1 MPLSLAAE
9 RRHARIL
16 DEVALRGEASIRD
29 LGGILGVTRETI
41 RKDLADLAAR
51 RLVRQVRGGVTA
63 IERREAPF
71 AERALIN
78 PEGKRAIGRHV
89 AALIPDG
96 ATVIVDSGSTTRA
109 AALELARRAGLTII
123 TNDIA
128 IALLTRCRAETHL
141 LGGRVTADEDSTR
154 GFDAVE
160 MLAGRHA
167 DFALI
172 GVGGLDADRLFTDHA
187 RDGVALRSR
196 MIAQAG
202 TAILLADH
210 TKFGRVAPFALRDAG
225 AAARRVTDCEPP
237 DGLEAALAAL
247 GLACDVASM

>member
-1 MPLSLAAE
+1 MSLSAE

-16 DEVALRGEASIRD
+16 DEVARRGQASIRD
-29 LGGILGVTRETI
+29 LGGMLGVTRETI
-41 RKDLADLAAR
+41 RKDLAGLAAR
-51 RLVRQVRGGVTA
+51 NLVRQVRGGVTA
-63 IERREAPF
+63 VEAREAPF

-109 AALELARRAGLTII
+109 VAIELGRHAGLTII
-123 TNDIA
+123 TNDIS
-128 IALLTRCRAETHL
+128 IALLTRGRTETHL
-141 LGGRVTADEDSTR
+141 LGGRIASDEDSTG

-167 DFALI
+167 DCALI
-172 GVGGLDADRLFTDHA
+172 GVGGLDAERLFTDHA
-187 RDGVALRSR
+187 REGVALRSR

-210 TKFGRVAPFALRDAG
+210 TKFGRVAPYALRAAG
-225 AAARRVTDCEPP
+225 AAARLVTDRAPP
-237 DGLEAALAAL
+237 ERLEAALSRL
-247 GLACDVASM
+247 GLERDVAPS